1 MSFAVKWLTKRVLQA
16 LTQDKSKI
24 GTRIGMGFGII
35 AGAVLA
41 GGPGTGGI
49 IGDDPNNLDFT
60 GAFIYGGV
68 TLAAAGLIFVVLRCW
83 KAGWK
88 VIAKV

>member
-1 MSFAVKWLTKRVLQA
+1 
-16 LTQDKSKI
+16 
-24 GTRIGMGFGII
+24 MGFGII
-35 AGAVLA
+35 AIAVLL

-49 IGDDPNNLDFT
+49 IGSDPNNLDFT

-68 TLAAAGLIFVVLRCW
+68 TLAAAGMIFVALRMW

-88 VIAKV
+88 VIAKI

>member
-1 MSFAVKWLTKRVLQA
+1 MGFAVISV
-16 LTQDKSKI
+16 
-24 GTRIGMGFGII
+24 
-35 AGAVLA
+35 AVLL

-49 IGDDPNNLDFT
+49 IGDDPNNLDFN

-68 TLAAAGLIFVVLRCW
+68 TLAAAGLIFVALRFW

-88 VIAKV
+88 VIARI